1 MSSKFNTAQF
11 KRTTKKAFRSWT
23 NWAVGFNQNMQ
34 IQKKKKNVTNVAPFH
49 QLFYSLA
56 ALCTSQSVRHVWL
69 FHCGIASRWA
79 LVAACSLRG
88 DNQEAGPMWSPR
100 RITDTF
106 EGFEN
111 IFIFYQRPCQ
121 RGHQRWTVRRA
132 NTVQLL
138 LEWKTKVV
146 LLWYSEDIVIW
157 NLQIRTKTPATDRFP
172 SDHSELLSS
181 WRPVGSA
188 GMVGWALGAW
198 TPPAGEMLLSSWL
211 DQK

>member
-34 IQKKKKNVTNVAPFH
+34 IQKKKKKRDECGTLSSIVLQSRSTVHEPKCPKC
-49 QLFYSLA
+49 LFFKRRQSRSRADVKPAEDYGYFWRFWKYIYFLSEAVSAGTSKVNCKEGKHSPA
-56 ALCTSQSVRHVWL
+56 A
-69 FHCGIASRWA
+69 FK
-79 LVAACSLRG
+79 
-88 DNQEAGPMWSPR
+88 M
-100 RITDTF
+100 
-106 EGFEN
+106 
-111 IFIFYQRPCQ
+111 
-121 RGHQRWTVRRA
+121 
-132 NTVQLL
+132 
-138 LEWKTKVV
+138 KKKVV

-181 WRPVGSA
+181 WRPVGST

-198 TPPAGEMLLSSWL
+198 TPPAGVMLLSSWL